1 MGRFNN
7 VLRPGVQQR
16 EVWAW
21 ALYDFAN
28 SGYTTV
34 VLTTVFNAYYVAVV
48 AKGKPWAT
56 LSLTATLSL
65 SYLLIMFTMPGLGV
79 RADAYAHK
87 KRLLVVSTIGCVL
100 ATFGL
105 MLAQPG
111 AVFLALLM
119 LAISNYCYCVGES
132 VISAFLPELA
142 APHALGRVSGWGWGF
157 GYFGGML
164 TLGLALLVVTYS
176 QALGMEA
183 SYYVPWVMALT
194 AVIFAIAAIPALLF
208 LKERT
213 PPQSIAVGSFYASL
227 LQAWRQTQTSFPDFQ
242 RLLICGACYHAGVSV
257 VITLAAVYA
266 TEAMGFR
273 MEQTMVMIFV
283 VNITAVIGAV
293 VFGFLQDQIG
303 HKRTLA
309 ITLWGWIVMVVL
321 AFLAQS
327 TTLFWVAAA
336 VAGLCMGSSQSAG
349 RAMVGR
355 LAPERR
361 PARFYALWTFAV
373 QLAAVV
379 GPLCYGVITWVFL
392 GQHRLALLATGGFFI
407 AGLIMLRTINFERG
421 IQVAQTVTKAEH
433 SVMPGASH

>member
-1 MGRFNN
+1 MGRLDN
-7 VLRPGVQQR
+7 VLQPGVKRR

-48 AKGKPWAT
+48 AKGKPWGT
-56 LSLTATLSL
+56 LSLTATLST

-87 KRLLVVSTIGCVL
+87 KRLLVVSTMGCVL

-111 AVFLALLM
+111 AVVIALLM
-119 LAISNYCYCVGES
+119 LAISNYCYGVGES

-157 GYFGGML
+157 GYFGGIL
-164 TLGLALLVVTYS
+164 TLGLALLVVTRA
-176 QALGMEA
+176 QGQGLEA
-183 SYYVPWVMALT
+183 AHYVPWVMALT
-194 AVIFAIAAIPALLF
+194 AIVFAVAAVPALLF

-213 PPQSIAVGSFYASL
+213 PPQPIAVGSFYASL
-227 LQAWRQTQTSFPDFQ
+227 LQAWAQTHDFFPDFR

-273 MEQTMVMIFV
+273 MEQTMLMIFV

-293 VFGFLQDQIG
+293 VFGFLQDEVG

-309 ITLWGWIVMVVL
+309 ITLWGWVVMVAL
-321 AFLAQS
+321 AYMAQS
-327 TTLFWVAAA
+327 TTVFWGAAA

-379 GPLCYGVITWVFL
+379 GPLCYGMITWLFA

-407 AGLIMLRTINFERG
+407 AGLAVLRTIDFERG
-421 IQVAQTVTKAEH
+421 VAVAQAVTSAEREGL
-433 SVMPGASH
+433 PGAAS